1 MPRDWLK
8 NFEPNCRSGR
18 SKSKTKW
25 DFSTHVFH
33 DYRKLHLQLFS
44 ISGDFLKTSIVKFL
58 EYLALFISFQLLSSF
73 KTWRQR
79 FQRNTRNMDILE
91 EHLLK
96 KDAELLQRCLVRWM
110 KFMLR
115 CKAEKSYQKKLVAKV
130 KSPQK
135 LDGREF

>member
-1 MPRDWLK
+1 
-8 NFEPNCRSGR
+8 
-18 SKSKTKW
+18 
-25 DFSTHVFH
+25 
-33 DYRKLHLQLFS
+33 
-44 ISGDFLKTSIVKFL
+44 
-58 EYLALFISFQLLSSF
+58 
-73 KTWRQR
+73 
-79 FQRNTRNMDILE
+79 MDILE